1 MSELVQIGRTPEMVA
16 AEIRAFTTSML
27 RNVIEIGR
35 RMCEI
40 KEMLPHGEFGDWI
53 ELNTGYSKST
63 ANNFMRMFKEYGADQ
78 ASLFGTEIKCQTF
91 GNLSYSKA
99 LTLLALPPEER
110 EEYVK
115 NNDVDSMS
123 ARELKQAIK
132 ERDEALKRAEEA
144 EKELD
149 TAAEKAAETGA
160 RLVEEQREKEELL
173 QQMKDLKNRPVEVA
187 VQEPDDKVI
196 EERVNAALAD
206 LNAKHKAEVDKLAQ
220 DLEKQ
225 TKKSEKLTKALDKA
239 KEEAEAAADEQ
250 EKERL
255 TAEVERLQKQLAMS
269 GTEITTFK
277 LHFSA
282 WQDMYRQMISTLK
295 TVDEDN
301 QERLKSAIK
310 AQINAWC
317 NE

>member
-1 MSELVQIGRTPEMVA
+1 MSELVQTGRTPEMVA

-53 ELNTGYSKST
+53 EINTGYSKST

-78 ASLFGTEIKCQTF
+78 GSLFGTEVKCQTF

-99 LTLLALPPEER
+99 LTLLALPAEER

-115 NNDVDSMS
+115 NNDVENMS

-132 ERDEALKRAEEA
+132 ERDEAIKRAEEA
-144 EKELD
+144 EKQLD
-149 TAAEKAAETGA
+149 TVTEKAAEIDAELSRTCKE
-160 RLVEEQREKEELL
+160 VEELR
-173 QQMKDLKNRPVEVA
+173 NRPVEVA

-196 EERVNAALAD
+196 EERVASALTEI
-206 LNAKHKAEVDKLAQ
+206 NAKHKAELDKLAQ
-220 DLEKQ
+220 SLDKETKKTEKLNKALEKA
-225 TKKSEKLTKALDKA
+225 KAD
-239 KEEAEAAADEQ
+239 AERAAATD

-255 TAEVERLQKQLAMS
+255 SAEVERLQKQLAMS
-269 GTEITTFK
+269 GAEITAFK

-282 WQDMYRQMISTLK
+282 WQNMYRQMMDSLAS
-295 TVDEDN
+295 VDEEN
-301 QERLKSAIK
+301 RERLKSAVR
-310 AQINAWC
+310 AQIDAW
-317 NE
+317 NKA